1 MKKVDILTLAKAGF
15 TAAQIAALSKIQEE
29 PKTEP
34 KTEEQKSPE
43 NKTDP
48 APGTDEAL
56 LKAIEGLGVKIEG
69 MNINA
74 SNQPEVETAD
84 QILASIINPK
94 EVSNGKE

>member
-1 MKKVDILTLAKAGF
+1 MKKDDILTLAKAGF

-29 PKTEP
+29 PKTEG
-34 KTEEQKSPE
+34 QKAPE
-43 NKTDP
+43 KNTDP

>member
-1 MKKVDILTLAKAGF
+1 MKKDDILTLAKAGF

-29 PKTEP
+29 PKTE
-34 KTEEQKSPE
+34 EQKSPE

-48 APGTDEAL
+48 TPGTDEAL

>member
-1 MKKVDILTLAKAGF
+1 MKKDDILTLAKAGF
-15 TAAQIAALSKIQEE
+15 TAAQIAALSKIQE
-29 PKTEP
+29 EP

>member
-1 MKKVDILTLAKAGF
+1 MKKDDILTLAKAGF
-15 TAAQIAALSKIQEE
+15 TAEQIAALSKIQEE
-29 PKTEP
+29 PK
-34 KTEEQKSPE
+34 KGEQKSPE

-69 MNINA
+69 MNITA